1 MMIKIKVRETQVK
14 VPNKRRRSR
23 KVMKSAKKVMPMMK
37 MMVRRRMRARMK
49 DEMSYHEWPDISN
62 VIC

>member
-1 MMIKIKVRETQVK
+1 MMIKIKVRETLVK
-14 VPNKRRRSR
+14 VPNKRRRSS

-49 DEMSYHEWPDISN
+49 DERSFHERPDISN